1 MLQLFLPRR
10 PGSIRAEV
18 VCVINDKD
26 IQPVVCPAGMRNDRR
41 RHYNMPCPSDDSL
54 EEEFR
59 WREEHIQ

>member
-1 MLQLFLPRR
+1 MQNVTAFFAPA
-10 PGSIRAEV
+10 PGKHKGG
-18 VCVINDKD
+18 INDKH